1 VGFECEQREMEKR
14 EGSGLRGLLP
24 VAPASGRRLSP
35 PSPFFAA
42 LGSGRLGQG
51 LEFWVGAEGAT
62 TK

>member
-1 VGFECEQREMEKR
+1 MEKR

-35 PSPFFAA
+35 PSLFFAA

-51 LEFWVGAEGAT
+51 LGFWVGAEGAT
-62 TK
+62 KK